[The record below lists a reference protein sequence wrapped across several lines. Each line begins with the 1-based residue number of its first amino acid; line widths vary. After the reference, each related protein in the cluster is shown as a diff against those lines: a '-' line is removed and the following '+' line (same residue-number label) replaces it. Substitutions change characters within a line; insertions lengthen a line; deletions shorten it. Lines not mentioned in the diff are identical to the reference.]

1 MSFHFKE
8 FTKKNKIIIT
18 KKKSDKN
25 VIIVD
30 RGKCGTALYACLV
43 AAAINCKYKYNV
55 KVLTSKDKTSPI
67 IDFYKVLEQRIL
79 SMEQI
84 EVH

>member
-1 MSFHFKE
+1 MSFYFKE

-30 RGKCGTALYACLV
+30 RGKYGTALYSCLV

-55 KVLTSKDKTSPI
+55 KVLITKDKTSPI
-67 IDFYKVLEQRIL
+67 IDFLNSQ
-79 SMEQI
+79 
-84 EVH
+84 